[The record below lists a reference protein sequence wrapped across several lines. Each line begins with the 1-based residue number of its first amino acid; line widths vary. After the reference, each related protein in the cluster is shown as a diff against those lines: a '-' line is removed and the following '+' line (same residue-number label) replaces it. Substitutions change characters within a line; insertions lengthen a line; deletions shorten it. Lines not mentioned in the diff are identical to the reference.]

1 MVSRVGFTALVA
13 LVALQRLLEVR
24 TSNRHTEALLAR
36 GAVEHAPGHFPAMQL
51 IHTGW
56 LVAMVAEVWLL
67 ERSFGPVLG
76 AIGLTGLLAG
86 QGLRLWARRTL
97 GERWTVRIFTLPG
110 APAVTGGPFRYLRHP
125 NYLGVVLEIACLP
138 LVHTAWLTALVF
150 SGLNAAL
157 LKVRIAAEERAL
169 EQDNEYAAH
178 FAATSRLVPGPG
190 RAAGV
195 GTGGLDHG

>member
-1 MVSRVGFTALVA
+1 MVSRVVFTVLVG

-67 ERSFGPVLG
+67 ERSFGPVLC
-76 AIGLTGLLAG
+76 AIGLAGLLAG

-97 GERWTVRIFTLPG
+97 GERWTVRILTLPG
-110 APAVTGGPFRYLRHP
+110 APPVTGGPFRYLRHP

-138 LVHTAWLTALVF
+138 LMHTAWLTALVF

-157 LKVRIAAEERAL
+157 LRVRIAAEERAL
-169 EQDNEYAAH
+169 ERDNEYAES
-178 FAATSRLVPGPG
+178 FGATSRFIPG
-190 RAAGV
+190 RSAGV
-195 GTGGLDHG
+195 GTGRLDHG